1 VSSLLLL
8 IASSSHSR
16 KTMVAKRS
24 AISFLRAC
32 MNFQVSVI
40 AARAEL

>member
-1 VSSLLLL
+1 M
-8 IASSSHSR
+8 ASSSHSR
-16 KTMVAKRS
+16 KIRLANRS

-40 AARAEL
+40 AARAEE